1 MLFIVFNIFYNVE
14 VIKVITLSFVSA
26 LALFVIAKMIG
37 HKQMSQ
43 LDLFDYITGITI
55 GSIAAELATNLDKP
69 WWKPLTSMIVYGII
83 TILLSTVTAKYPK
96 TRKYVNGTPT
106 IIMDNGKIYRD
117 NLKKAKLE
125 LSEFLMMCR
134 QEGYFDLSDIQTAV
148 FECNGKLTIL
158 PVSTKRPVNP
168 EDMCITPE
176 KACIKTEVIMDGRIL
191 DENLKRMGLDQKWL
205 KEQLKNQGDD
215 LDEIMLGVCGENKK
229 LTLFGLYPK
238 NL

>member
-1 MLFIVFNIFYNVE
+1 MEI
-14 VIKVITLSFVSA
+14 IKVIVLSFVSA
-26 LALFVIAKMIG
+26 AVLFVIAKIIG

-69 WWKPLTSMIVYGII
+69 WWKPLISMITYGMI
-83 TILLSTVTAKYPK
+83 TAALNIVTEEYPRS
-96 TRKYVNGTPT
+96 RKYINGTPT
-106 IIMDNGKIYRD
+106 IIMNKGKIYRS

-134 QEGYFDLSDIQTAV
+134 QEGYFDLTEIQTAI

-168 EDMCITPE
+168 EDISLMPKE
-176 KACIKTEVIMDGRIL
+176 SSFQTEVIMDGRIL
-191 DENLKRMGLDQKWL
+191 EENLKRMGLDSGWLQKQV
-205 KEQLKNQGDD
+205 KAQGYTAG
-215 LDEIMLGVCGENKK
+215 EILLGVCDENNS
-229 LTLFGLYPK
+229 LTLYQ
-238 NL
+238 ND

>member
-1 MLFIVFNIFYNVE
+1 MEI
-14 VIKVITLSFVSA
+14 IKVIVLSFVSA
-26 LALFVIAKMIG
+26 AVLFVIAKIIG

-69 WWKPLTSMIVYGII
+69 WWKPLISMITYGMI
-83 TILLSTVTAKYPK
+83 TAALNIVTEKYPRS
-96 TRKYVNGTPT
+96 RKYING
-106 IIMDNGKIYRD
+106 

-134 QEGYFDLSDIQTAV
+134 QEGYFDLTEIQTAI

-168 EDMCITPE
+168 EDISLMPKE
-176 KACIKTEVIMDGRIL
+176 SSFQTEVIMDGRIL
-191 DENLKRMGLDQKWL
+191 EENLKRMGLDSGWLQKQV
-205 KEQLKNQGDD
+205 KAQGYTAG
-215 LDEIMLGVCGENKK
+215 EILLGVCDENNS
-229 LTLFGLYPK
+229 LTLYQNEYRAGK
-238 NL
+238 Q